1 MRLTNDQIYE
11 LLLDE
16 WRRTKDRMYDTDD
29 LDEMREYMD
38 YLEVLDNLMFKYE
51 EGLAQKIYYNLL
63 QKTNDEFCNF
73 LFMELHPKSLL
84 LKEEIF

>member
-11 LLLDE
+11 FLLDE
-16 WRRTKDRMYDTDD
+16 WGRTKNRMYDTDD

-51 EGLAQKIYYNLL
+51 EGIVQKSIS
-63 QKTNDEFCNF
+63 EFHKF
-73 LFMELHPKSLL
+73 FIHKITL
-84 LKEEIF
+84 

>member
-16 WRRTKDRMYDTDD
+16 WRRTKDRMYDADNI
-29 LDEMREYMD
+29 DEMREYMD

-51 EGLAQKIYYNLL
+51 EGIV
-63 QKTNDEFCNF
+63 
-73 LFMELHPKSLL
+73 
-84 LKEEIF
+84 

>member
-16 WRRTKDRMYDTDD
+16 WGRTKARMYDTDD
-29 LDEMREYMD
+29 LNEMREYMD

-51 EGLAQKIYYNLL
+51 EGIV
-63 QKTNDEFCNF
+63 
-73 LFMELHPKSLL
+73 
-84 LKEEIF
+84 

>member
-29 LDEMREYMD
+29 LDEIREYMD

-51 EGLAQKIYYNLL
+51 EGLA
-63 QKTNDEFCNF
+63 
-73 LFMELHPKSLL
+73 
-84 LKEEIF
+84 